1 MHCDI
6 DYFTNELLQQNFS
19 LNISQWLEKLVTY
32 KCNIYQ
38 RLGIDGKAKI
48 PNQII
53 KFISQ
58 SSSDND
64 MICVDVGQHQM
75 WVAQSFD
82 TKAEQRVLFS
92 GGMGAMGFAL
102 PTASWCNDRY
112 REKSSCDCRGRWI
125 SDEHSRI
132 RSHQKKKFTPLKY
145 LL

>member
-32 KCNIYQ
+32 KQKYSSTT
-38 RLGIDGKAKI
+38 GIDGKAKI

-102 PTASWCNDRY
+102 PTAIGATIGTGKRALVIAGDGGFQMNIQELEVIKEEIY
-112 REKSSCDCRGRWI
+112 
-125 SDEHSRI
+125 
-132 RSHQKKKFTPLKY
+132 PLKY